1 MTRKDPWN
9 SQRPDRRDRLDLSQ
23 SLEAGLQRGFAGA
36 AWLLVVVILFNV
48 CGLIGA
54 VASLLDRMI
63 QGEDYVP
70 YIGVWT
76 AAVLFV
82 VAGFGSTSLLNPKD
96 RSGGIFA
103 MSVFTLVILAAL
115 IDILHGSMS
124 G

>member
-9 SQRPDRRDRLDLSQ
+9 SRRSDRPDISQ

-36 AWLLVVVILFNV
+36 AWLLVVVVLFNV

-70 YIGVWT
+70 YIGAWT